1 MSKQVARVTW
11 SRGCYSDV
19 FWTAIVDPSPIKE
32 GQQVRVIWGKR
43 RKEFSAVL
51 TSYPLVEEQTPAP
64 KEAAFQPRQAKAK
77 RKLVSFIFF
86 SIGLF

>member
-19 FWTAIVDPSPIKE
+19 FRTAIVDPSPIKE
-32 GQQVRVIWGKR
+32 GQRVRVIWGKR

-51 TSYPLVEEQTPAP
+51 TSYPLVEEQLPAP
-64 KEAAFQPRQAKAK
+64 EEAALQSRPAKAK
-77 RKLVSFIFF
+77 RKLGSFIFF